1 MAYDEAHQPDVLV
14 GRVLRPHGLAGELQ
28 VEPITDFPGRFS
40 PGGVLFLQD
49 DPYRVEYAHYGNDAW
64 LLLKLEGIDSSEDAK
79 PFTGQP
85 LFVCRESVPSLPQGE
100 YYYFQLLDMQVY
112 TPQGDYLGRISEIM
126 QTGSNDVY
134 VVTDGDRETLVPAL
148 EDVIRTVDV
157 EARWMV
163 VDLPEGLR

>member
-1 MAYDEAHQPDVLV
+1 M
-14 GRVLRPHGLAGELQ
+14 Q
-28 VEPITDFPGRFS
+28 VEPITDFAGRFS

-49 DPYRVEYAHYGNDAW
+49 DPYRVEYAHSGNDAW
-64 LLLKLEGIDSSEDAK
+64 LLLKLEGIDSPEDAR
-79 PFTGQP
+79 PFRGQP
-85 LFVCRESVPSLPQGE
+85 MFVPRESVPSLPQGE

-148 EDVIRTVDV
+148 DDVIRAVNV
-157 EARWMV
+157 EGHRMV